1 LSDLIKVQQQQRNIT
16 SFNGYQSMDV
26 QLTLQDGRIVKAK
39 YIIKGSHYYLLAAA
53 SKNSKV
59 DFSNFFSSFQFTS
72 FKYPVA
78 QNFVD
83 TFLHYSVSTPII
95 PELEQDLRAL
105 IEKIGNDGGNRFGF
119 SDVDTYWPKARNVLF
134 KSDSTGEMIAVTM
147 QQYPK
152 YFLVKDS
159 STFWKDEINDY
170 LAKTDFVLAKK
181 EYFKTDDGLT
191 GYNLVLRDTNSSR
204 QINRLVLLKSDR
216 LYRIV
221 SMGDTLNNRS
231 NFVNNFY
238 KTFHPESNLPEKNI
252 FTGSIDNF
260 LKDFFSADSA
270 THAKAQVSISNI
282 YYTKNDIG
290 KLVSIISKLK
300 YNDKDYLDSKSRFIS
315 ELGYITD
322 TTATA
327 DIVNTLKEIY
337 YKTTDTSAFQNVV
350 VRALAKK
357 KTIQSYAL
365 LKELLL
371 QDPPVFATGYE
382 YSSFFNDIKDSLL
395 LAKKLFPEFLQLS
408 TIADYKDEIN
418 SLLVTLVDSNLVT
431 AKDYENYFTKIYFD
445 AKLELKKQQG
455 RDEKITGPDNKDNS
469 RQKAYLGYNYP
480 DSKTGLDDYAVI
492 LMPFYDKPQVQN
504 FFEKLLYSRD
514 QSLQLS
520 TAIIMLRNKKLVP
533 DSLLFMLAVKDVN
546 RVKLFKALETVGLL
560 NKFPKP
566 YKTQIDIARS
576 ILSANKLDSIVYLS
590 NKSINFRNKKGFV
603 YFFKYRIKKEDG
615 WRIGISGIQPE
626 NIKEVSSNSSLVKL
640 TDKKIKDDEPL
651 NDQLENQLKKL
662 LFSLTKSGKNFYRG
676 ENYNRFRKDDY

>member
-1 LSDLIKVQQQQRNIT
+1 
-16 SFNGYQSMDV
+16 M
-26 QLTLQDGRIVKAK
+26 
-39 YIIKGSHYYLLAAA
+39 
-53 SKNSKV
+53 
-59 DFSNFFSSFQFTS
+59 
-72 FKYPVA
+72 
-78 QNFVD
+78 
-83 TFLHYSVSTPII
+83 
-95 PELEQDLRAL
+95 
-105 IEKIGNDGGNRFGF
+105 
-119 SDVDTYWPKARNVLF
+119 F

-152 YFLVKDS
+152 YFHVKDS

-170 LAKTDFVLAKK
+170 LAKTDFVLTKK

-204 QINRLVLLKSDR
+204 QINRLVLLKNDR

-231 NFVNNFY
+231 KFVHNFY
-238 KTFHPESNLPEKNI
+238 KTFHPENNLPERNI

-327 DIVNTLKEIY
+327 DIVNALKEIY
-337 YKTTDTSAFQNVV
+337 YKTTDTSTFQNVIL
-350 VRALAKK
+350 RALAKK

-365 LKELLL
+365 LKELIL

-408 TIADYKDEIN
+408 TIADYKDDIN

-455 RDEKITGPDNKDNS
+455 RDEKISGRDNKDNG

-492 LMPFYDKPQVQN
+492 LMPFYDKPQVRN

-520 TAIIMLRNKKLVP
+520 TAIIMLRNKKFVP

-546 RVKLFKALETVGLL
+546 RIKLFKALETVGLL

-566 YKTQIDIARS
+566 YKTQMDIARS
-576 ILSANKLDSIVYLS
+576 ILSTNKLDSIVYLS
-590 NKSINFRNKKGFV
+590 NKSINFRNKKGLV
-603 YFFKYRIKKEDG
+603 YFL
-615 WRIGISGIQPE
+615 
-626 NIKEVSSNSSLVKL
+626 NIV
-640 TDKKIKDDEPL
+640 
-651 NDQLENQLKKL
+651 LKKRMD
-662 LFSLTKSGKNFYRG
+662 GR
-676 ENYNRFRKDDY
+676 